1 MLKKGFRIMT
11 FAMIMLML
19 LSGSVFASEN
29 LLKDFSFEYNTRD
42 DLMISTP
49 IITVAGA
56 ALTKIAPNTT
66 ADISV
71 KVKKLSTGSE
81 PAALCAGLYD
91 SENELKTVDFS
102 TGTLT
107 GGGTENEL
115 KLSFNLGTDA
125 AETDYIR
132 VFVWSDLNNNMVPYV
147 KTYDSRL
154 SVSDNIAGDISAWKM
169 YFADDQKAWAFATAD
184 EYKDMITNSTYNRTY
199 GYNALVNQGY
209 RGVGSTVYQDITVK
223 PNTVYLAHFGVLS
236 QKSGFIFEVLDNS
249 GTIIASLNSVAAANT
264 YFRTNKLVFNSGN
277 NTSLRIQF
285 RDNSTETYASYIGDV
300 TVTENLLLYGSFEDS
315 ATNYYPG
322 NYGVT
327 NGTIEH
333 TYSDA
338 YDGYG
343 SAVLENTDSSK
354 TTTMTYSA
362 GADVQNAGAGRY
374 ALSCA
379 IKYNADT
386 ADGQTDAPV
395 PVLRANYKNASGA
408 AVNTTART
416 VTPLEDGWSRM
427 ALYTDLTD
435 EIISKGSFD
444 VNFYVARQNG
454 DVYVD
459 DFKLMKI
466 DSDNILYSGD
476 FEMGTIYPW
485 KDSYAGKQVTLEL
498 DRQNVHSGNYALK
511 VTSDKAAQ
519 DVTQHDITERI
530 QASGD
535 GTYKLSGWMKYEP
548 LDDKQFAMLKLN
560 AKVDGAPVTI
570 MQLNQNS
577 TAIDENGFR
586 YFEGTFTTNTDS
598 IASVTKWSEA
608 YVSAYVTNGRGTTF
622 YLDDVRLEKVKE

>member
-49 IITVAGA
+49 IITVNGA
-56 ALTKIAPNTT
+56 ALTTIAPNTT

-102 TGTLT
+102 TGTLA

-147 KTYDSRL
+147 KTYNSRL

-223 PNTVYLAHFGVLS
+223 PNTVYMAHFGVLS
-236 QKSGFIFEVLDNS
+236 EKSGFIFEVLDNS
-249 GTIIASLNSVAAANT
+249 GTIIASLNPVTAANT

-327 NGTIEH
+327 NGTIKH

-362 GADVQNAGAGRY
+362 GEDVQNAGAGRY

-386 ADGQTDAPV
+386 AAGQASAPV

-416 VTPLEDGWSRM
+416 VTPLKDGWSRM

-459 DFKLMKI
+459 DFKLTKI

-535 GTYKLSGWMKYEP
+535 GTYKLSGWMKYET
-548 LDDKQFAMLKLN
+548 LDDNQFAMLKLN
-560 AKVDGAPVTI
+560 AKVDGKVVTI
-570 MQLNQNS
+570 KTLNQNTTS
-577 TAIDENGFR
+577 IDEKGFR

-622 YLDDVRLEKVKE
+622 YLDDVRLEKVTE